1 MATLI
6 NMQRMSGKDSMPMMA
21 AKKSSRIHTAV
32 GRRGQYR
39 SSEPLGS
46 IGPADSRAAMAWT
59 KNVREHYLFLL
70 EAFCIHTATDR
81 ATDTPHPL
89 QSRCVCVHE

>member
-46 IGPADSRAAMAWT
+46 ISPADSRAAT
-59 KNVREHYLFLL
+59 S
-70 EAFCIHTATDR
+70 AFIPH
-81 ATDTPHPL
+81 TPHVRV
-89 QSRCVCVHE
+89 SVWCVSMKCRAV